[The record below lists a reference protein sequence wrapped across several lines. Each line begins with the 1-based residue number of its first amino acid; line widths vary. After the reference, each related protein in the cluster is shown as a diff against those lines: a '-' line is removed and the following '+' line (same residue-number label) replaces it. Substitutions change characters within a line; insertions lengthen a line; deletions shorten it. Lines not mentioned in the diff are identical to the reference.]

1 MECKDKLYRI
11 SHPTHFYYL
20 YRPPAHI
27 LGRYD
32 FWSLDLMHINVIDAI
47 VKGVLVGLFM
57 AISVGPTLF
66 AVIKYSINYSYRAGL
81 AFVLGVSLSDIL
93 FVTVANIAARWL
105 ELLKPYERYI
115 AFGGG
120 GLLMIMGLAGL
131 IRKQK
136 PIRAESSPVAVKNSH
151 YAKIF
156 ISGFLVNTLNPGALI
171 TWLGAV
177 TLIANTTAWYRVIL
191 FGTCLIIILS
201 IDFSKVFLAE
211 KIKRFLTAKRI
222 VYVQKFSSIC
232 LFLIGASIL
241 IGAILNTEAK
251 KTDKKSRI
259 DKILSLQIHG
269 KKGKQLTINNS
280 YHRIN
285 LSIYQPINNHLIFAP
300 SCLTL

>member
-20 YRPPAHI
+20 YPFPPI
-27 LGRYD
+27 WGRYGFWRSD
-32 FWSLDLMHINVIDAI
+32 FMHINVIDAI

-93 FVTVANIAARWL
+93 FVTVANIAAHWL

-120 GLLMIMGLAGL
+120 ALLIVIGLAGL

-136 PIRAESSPVAVKNSH
+136 PIRADSSTVAVKNSH

-156 ISGFLVNTLNPGALI
+156 VSGFLVNTLNPGALI

-211 KIKRFLTAKRI
+211 KIKRFLTTKRI

-232 LFLIGASIL
+232 LSLIGATII

-251 KTDKKSRI
+251 KTDKKSSI
-259 DKILSLQIHG
+259 DKILSLQIPEH
-269 KKGKQLTINNS
+269 KGKTAPINNT

-285 LSIYQPINNHLIFAP
+285 LSTYQPINNHLIFAP

>member
-1 MECKDKLYRI
+1 
-11 SHPTHFYYL
+11 
-20 YRPPAHI
+20 
-27 LGRYD
+27 
-32 FWSLDLMHINVIDAI
+32 MHINVIDAI
-47 VKGVLVGLFM
+47 VKGLLVGLFM

-93 FVTVANIAARWL
+93 FVTVANITAHWL
-105 ELLKPYERYI
+105 EMLKPYERYL
-115 AFGGG
+115 AFGGA

-136 PIRAESSPVAVKNSH
+136 QAHPDSSPVAIKNSH

-191 FGTCLIIILS
+191 FGTCLIIILGV
-201 IDFSKVFLAE
+201 DFSKVFLAE
-211 KIKRFLTAKRI
+211 KIKRFLTTKRI

-232 LFLIGASIL
+232 LFLIGATIL
-241 IGAILNTEAK
+241 VGAILNTESGQ
-251 KTDKKSRI
+251 TDKKSRI
-259 DKILSLQIHG
+259 DKILSLQITDTKDKH
-269 KKGKQLTINNS
+269 QPINNS

-285 LSIYQPINNHLIFAP
+285 LSTYQPINNHLIFAP

>member
-1 MECKDKLYRI
+1 
-11 SHPTHFYYL
+11 
-20 YRPPAHI
+20 
-27 LGRYD
+27 
-32 FWSLDLMHINVIDAI
+32 MHINVIDAI

-66 AVIKYSINYSYRAGL
+66 AVIKYSINYSYKAGL
-81 AFVLGVSLSDIL
+81 AFVLGVSLSDIM
-93 FVTVANIAARWL
+93 FVTIANIAARWL

-136 PIRAESSPVAVKNSH
+136 QIRPDSTSVAIKNSH

-232 LFLIGASIL
+232 LFLIGTTIL
-241 IGAILNTEAK
+241 IGAILNTETK
-251 KTDKKSRI
+251 KTDKKSSI
-259 DKILSLQIHG
+259 DKILSLQIPG
-269 KKGKQLTINNS
+269 KKDKQLPINYS

-285 LSIYQPINNHLIFAP
+285 LSTYQPINNHLIFAP